1 MTAAPFWVFGF
12 GSLIWAPGFP
22 YIERRP
28 ARLMG
33 WHRAFSLISTESWGS
48 ERSPGLIVTLQ
59 RGGHCDGIA
68 YGVARR
74 DWPSVVDYLRRRE
87 QAYHHVSLPVV
98 CRSGTV
104 RALTFVCN
112 PNHQRWVGKMAPK
125 EAARLI
131 LQGAGSKGTSFNY
144 FSNILAELI
153 KSNRSV
159 PTGMRALQ
167 QAICAEIGAYSP
179 LRSRRP

>member
-1 MTAAPFWVFGF
+1 M
-12 GSLIWAPGFP
+12 IWAPGFP
-22 YIERRP
+22 YIERHA
-28 ARLMG
+28 ARLTG

-48 ERSPGLIVTLQ
+48 EGAPGLIVTLE
-59 RGGHCDGIA
+59 RGGHCDGVA

-74 DWPSVVDYLRRRE
+74 SWPSVVGYLRRRE
-87 QAYHHVSLPVV
+87 QAYHHINLPVV
-98 CRSGTV
+98 SKRRTL

-112 PNHQRWVGKMAPK
+112 PNHQRWIGKLAPK
-125 EAARLI
+125 EAASLI

-153 KSNRSV
+153 KTKRAV
-159 PTGMRALQ
+159 PNDMRALQ

-179 LRSRRP
+179 LRIASAPN